1 MGIEHTNDPS
11 LERHTQAAAVS
22 DASTTFDEK
31 PSHQASL
38 GSLHSANT
46 SVTNQD
52 QEKGQHV
59 TEATH
64 EERGAGLGT
73 MLEPVS
79 DVPVWT
85 I

>member
-1 MGIEHTNDPS
+1 MGIEHANDPS
-11 LERHTQAAAVS
+11 LERHTQAAATS

-38 GSLHSANT
+38 DSLHSAST
-46 SVTNQD
+46 SVANRD

-59 TEATH
+59 TEATD
-64 EERGAGLGT
+64 EERAAGLVT
-73 MLEPVS
+73 TLEPVS
-79 DVPVWT
+79 DGPVWT